1 MVHMKLSLISVKK
14 LVISVCLTTLTS
26 IVISSCSHSEITA
39 RTIEDFNNNWKFYLG
54 DIPGG
59 QKLLSNDSNWRL
71 LNLPHDWSIEGSFS
85 KNHPAKAGGGA
96 LPGGVGWY
104 RKSFQIPDSQK
115 GKLVF
120 IEFDGIYQN
129 SEVWINEQYL
139 GKRPYGYT
147 SFSYELSQYLKYGDE
162 SNLIAVKVDNSKQ
175 PNSRWYSGSGIYRN
189 VRLVTTEPIHIM
201 QWGTFVT
208 TPKIKPN
215 AAEISLQAQV
225 QNKTRQARQIEFITL
240 IINPAGKQVSQKK
253 TYHSIPADSIFIIEQ
268 NLEVE
273 NPDLWSIDNPS
284 LYKAVIHINADNKLV
299 DNYETIFGIR
309 SFSFDVNKGFFLNG
323 QNIKIKG
330 VCNHHDLGCLGAA
343 INTRAIERQLEIL
356 KKMGCNAIRTS
367 HNPPAP
373 ELLDLCDKMG
383 FIVLDE
389 AFDIWAK
396 QKTEFDYHLYFD
408 QWHQRDLRDFILR
421 DRNHPSVFIWS
432 IGNEVSEQYNHND
445 TLGKEITKE
454 LCEIVRSV
462 DPTRP
467 ITAGCN
473 DTNPLNPLFTSGSL
487 DLIGFNYHHQEWADF
502 PKNFPGKK
510 FIATETE
517 SALATRG
524 SYDMPSDS
532 IRRWP
537 IRWDLPFNEGNADYS
552 CSSYD
557 NCSAPWGST
566 HEETWKVA
574 KKLDF
579 VSGVFIWTGFDY
591 IGEPTPYGWPAKSS
605 YFGIIDLAGFPKDA
619 YYFYQSEWTEK
630 PVLHLLP
637 HWNWKEGQN
646 VDVWAYTS
654 CDEVELFLNNQSQGI
669 RKKSVDDL
677 HLMWRIPFTAGTLKA
692 IGRIPGK
699 QDLETEVKTAGIAA
713 KIQLEADRKIINA
726 DGKDL
731 SFITV
736 KILDENGTLVPHA
749 NNLINFTIKGP
760 GKIAGVDNGS
770 QTSHEPFQANSRSAF
785 NGLCLAVIQTS
796 LTPGI
801 IKLDAASGGLKGSS
815 IEIRAN

>member
-1 MVHMKLSLISVKK
+1 MKLSLISFRI
-14 LVISVCLTTLTS
+14 LVISVCLITSTS
-26 IVISSCSHSEITA
+26 IIISSCSQSEITA
-39 RTIEDFNNNWKFYLG
+39 RTIEDFNNDWKFNLG
-54 DIPGG
+54 DIPDG
-59 QKLLSNDSNWRL
+59 QKLIINDSNWRL
-71 LNLPHDWSIEGSFS
+71 LNLPHDWSIEGTFRED
-85 KNHPAKAGGGA
+85 NPATAGGGA
-96 LPGGVGWY
+96 LPGGIGWY
-104 RKSFQIPDSQK
+104 RKSFQMPLSQK
-115 GKLVF
+115 DKLVF
-120 IEFDGIYQN
+120 IEFDGVYQN

-139 GKRPYGYT
+139 GKRPYGYI
-147 SFSYELSQYLKYGDE
+147 SFSYELSSYLKYGDE
-162 SNLIAVKVDNSKQ
+162 PNIIAMKVDNSKQ

-189 VRLVTTEPIHIM
+189 VRLVTTDPIHIKR
-201 QWGTFVT
+201 WGTFVT
-208 TPKIKPN
+208 TQQIEAHSVKILVQTK
-215 AAEISLQAQV
+215 V
-225 QNKTRQARQIEFITL
+225 QNSSDQNQQIELITS

-253 TYHSIPADSIFIIEQ
+253 TYHTISADSMFIIEQ

-273 NPDLWSIDNPS
+273 NPALWSIENPS
-284 LYKAVIHINADNKLV
+284 LYKAVIHINAGNKLV

-309 SFSFDVNKGFFLNG
+309 SFSFDVGKGFFLNG
-323 QNIKIKG
+323 KNIKIKG

-343 INTRAIERQLEIL
+343 INARAIERQLEIL
-356 KKMGCNAIRTS
+356 KEMGCNAIRTS

-383 FIVLDE
+383 FIVMDE
-389 AFDIWAK
+389 AFDIWAI

-421 DRNHPSVFIWS
+421 DRNHPSIFIWS
-432 IGNEVSEQYNHND
+432 IGNEVIEQYDHD
-445 TLGKEITKE
+445 DPSGREITDE
-454 LCEIVRSV
+454 LCKIVRSL
-462 DPTRP
+462 DTTRP

-487 DLIGFNYHHQEWADF
+487 DLIGFNYHHQEWNDF

-537 IRWDLPFNEGNADYS
+537 MRWDLPFYEGNADFS

-566 HEETWKVA
+566 HEETWKAA

-591 IGEPTPYGWPAKSS
+591 LGEPTPYGWPAKSS

-619 YYFYQSEWTEK
+619 YYFYQCEWTEK
-630 PVLHLLP
+630 SVLHLLP

-646 VDVWAYTS
+646 VDVWAYTN
-654 CDEVELFLNNQSQGI
+654 CDEVELILNNQSQGI
-669 RKKSVDDL
+669 RKKSMDDL

-692 IGRIPGK
+692 IGRTPGK
-699 QDLETEVKTAGIAA
+699 QDLVAEVKTAGAA
-713 KIQLEADRKIINA
+713 ANIQLEADRTNINA

-736 KILDENGTLVPHA
+736 TVLDENGTLVPHA
-749 NNLINFTIKGP
+749 DNLINFTIKGP
-760 GKIAGVDNGS
+760 GKIAGVDNGN
-770 QTSHEPFQANSRSAF
+770 QTSHESFQANSRSAF
-785 NGLCLAVIQTS
+785 NGMCLAVIQTS
-796 LTPGI
+796 LSPGI
-801 IKLDAASGGLKGSS
+801 IHLSATSEGLQEST
-815 IEIRAN
+815 IEIQAK